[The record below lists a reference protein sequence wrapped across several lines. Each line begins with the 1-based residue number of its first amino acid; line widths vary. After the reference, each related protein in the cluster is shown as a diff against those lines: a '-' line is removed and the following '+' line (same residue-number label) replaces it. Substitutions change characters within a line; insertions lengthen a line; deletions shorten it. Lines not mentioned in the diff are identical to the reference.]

1 MYGEG
6 AREGAFS
13 MPRFDQQR
21 ADDFLVAVRAGASN
35 EVASAHAEV
44 PLETIRDWL
53 RSQTPAKA
61 KFRQQVDKARSD
73 LELLAIGH
81 LRRNMSD
88 DPQAAQWM
96 AEKARNET
104 EFERLRELTT

>member
-1 MYGEG
+1 M
-6 AREGAFS
+6 S
-13 MPRFDQQR
+13 RFDRKR

-53 RSQTPAKA
+53 RGGTEPKA
-61 KFRQQVDKARSD
+61 EFRQQVDKARSD

-81 LRRNMSD
+81 LRRNMAD
-88 DPQAAQWM
+88 DAQAAQWM